1 MIEPYF
7 YTDVMKFDKKCI
19 RFYAGEEKIGPII
32 NGDFV
37 GFYQPGNRT

>member
-19 RFYAGEEKIGPII
+19 RFYAGEEKDRPH
-32 NGDFV
+32 N
-37 GFYQPGNRT
+37 